1 MNIYIVSYSIPAL
14 FVGVDVVVVAVDALT
29 DEDKLDIVIELMD
42 DVDRVEEVVV
52 WVDMSWQ
59 LTL

>member
-1 MNIYIVSYSIPAL
+1 LNIYIVSYSIPAL

-52 WVDMSWQ
+52 
-59 LTL
+59 